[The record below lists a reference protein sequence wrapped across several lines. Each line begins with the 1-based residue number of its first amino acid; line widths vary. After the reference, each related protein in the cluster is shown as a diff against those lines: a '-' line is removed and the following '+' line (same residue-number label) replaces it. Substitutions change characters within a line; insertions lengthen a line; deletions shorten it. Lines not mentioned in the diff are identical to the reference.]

1 MAYCTPE
8 DAAYL
13 LERGFKL
20 SKDGQQFSRGAD
32 EHADAILPCWEGKK
46 HMNDLVVPPGD
57 RVFWQAVRVF
67 ADSDKLLQLVV
78 GLDDQQATPISAY
91 VTAEIREWKRQF

>member
-20 SKDGQQFSRGAD
+20 SRDGQQFSRSAD
-32 EHADAILPCWEGKK
+32 EHMDAILPCWEGKK
-46 HMNDLVVPPGD
+46 HIKDMDVPPGE
-57 RVFWQAVRVF
+57 RVFWQVVRMFV
-67 ADSDKLLQLVV
+67 DQNRLMQLVV

-91 VTAEIREWKRQF
+91 VTAEVREWKRQA